1 MSHIR
6 AHNLIVDFPIYDA
19 SQRSLRKA
27 FISAATGGKIAHES
41 GNRVIVRPLD
51 HISFD
56 FGKGDRIGLVG
67 HNGAG
72 KTTLLR
78 VLNGVYEPVGGT
90 LDVQGQVASLLDIT
104 NGFDQDATGYE
115 NIVLRGLMMGIKPKD
130 IRPKIAEIADF
141 SELGEYLA
149 LPLRTYSSGM
159 TLRLAFSVSTSV
171 NSDIL
176 LMDEW
181 MSVGDEAFTEKASQ
195 RLHDLINK
203 TAILIIASHD
213 MAMLKRTCNRIIRL
227 EHGRIVEDTRIEQPA
242 PESVPA

>member
-1 MSHIR
+1 M
-6 AHNLIVDFPIYDA
+6 
-19 SQRSLRKA
+19 RKA
-27 FISAATGGKIAHES
+27 FISAATGGKIAHE
-41 GNRVIVRPLD
+41 GRNRVVVRPLD

-56 FGKGDRIGLVG
+56 FRKGDRIGLVG

-90 LDVQGQVASLLDIT
+90 LNVQGQIASLLDIT

-115 NIVLRGLMMGIKPKD
+115 NIVLRALMMGIKPKN

-171 NSDIL
+171 NADIL